1 MNKNNP
7 SYRSDQSG
15 IHVRICLMLLQGLL
29 LSSLLFY
36 RGLSFYQSVRKET
49 IKLMYINYIKGK
61 YQTIIK
67 INDMLSLL

>member
-1 MNKNNP
+1 MNKNKP

-15 IHVRICLMLLQGLL
+15 IYVRICLLLLQGLL
-29 LSSLLFY
+29 LSSLLFN
-36 RGLSFYQSVRKET
+36 RGFSFYKSVKEET

>member
-1 MNKNNP
+1 MNKNKP
-7 SYRSDQSG
+7 SYRSDQLG

-36 RGLSFYQSVRKET
+36 GGISFYKSVRKET